1 MICEWVYLR
10 SHIAFFFCSSKKGK
24 WSGSE
29 EKLFIFNLPFAFK
42 FYFIIKKKI
51 RHGNRWLFT
60 AKGVSWSQV
69 HCGDHDKEWITR
81 QGLGSLTPSLSYWSS
96 TRSCGL
102 PFRGGTGGLIY
113 RVLLTRL
120 TAASSELQLSDRTAP
135 PWHAHLGQFGFLR
148 VTGGQPSDSCQLLDA
163 LLLRRCT
170 ALLISIPSG

>member
-10 SHIAFFFCSSKKGK
+10 SHIAFFLCSSKKGK

-29 EKLFIFNLPFAFK
+29 EKLFIFNLPFPFK

-102 PFRGGTGGLIY
+102 PFRRADLQGAAYKAHCCLQWT
-113 RVLLTRL
+113 
-120 TAASSELQLSDRTAP
+120 TAFRQDCSPVACSSWSIWLPPSDR
-135 PWHAHLGQFGFLR
+135 R
-148 VTGGQPSDSCQLLDA
+148 
-163 LLLRRCT
+163 T
-170 ALLISIPSG
+170 ALWFMPAAGCFVAQKVHCTSDLYP